1 MNIKDNIKYVGV
13 NDHDIDLF
21 EGQYIVPN
29 GMAYNSYLI
38 EDEKIA
44 VMDSVDAAFGKAWL
58 DNIKNELSGK
68 NPDYLIV
75 QHMEPDHSA
84 NIITFAEAY
93 PDAVIVSS
101 DKAFKMMK
109 NFFGTDFA
117 DRRIVVGDGDTL
129 SLGGRELTFLTAPMV
144 HWPEV
149 IVTYDKTDKVL
160 FSADAF
166 GKFGALDIEEDWACE
181 ARRYYIGIVG
191 KYGMQVQALFKKVK
205 NLDVNIICPLH
216 GPVLSENLGYYLNLY
231 NIWSSYEP
239 EEKGITIAYTSVYG
253 NTKKA
258 VEYLAEK
265 LEKSGV
271 KVALS
276 DLARSDMAEAVE
288 DAFRYDRLVLA
299 TTTYNAD
306 VFPFMKEFIN
316 HLTERN
322 FQNRTVALIENG
334 SWAPTAAKVMK
345 GMLEGSKN
353 LTFTENTVK
362 IMSAVTDETK
372 TQLDAL
378 AAELLGKTTALD
390 GGESSMKYVCDVCG
404 WEYDEALGDPDNGIA
419 PGTKFEDLPDDF
431 ACPLC
436 GVGKDMFSA
445 EE

>member
-149 IVTYDKTDKVL
+149 IVTYDKTDKIL

-378 AAELLGKTTALD
+378 ADELLGKTTALD
-390 GGESSMKYVCDVCG
+390 GGECSMKYVCDVCG